1 MRYWFWIHA
10 LALFVCVAPA
20 AAGSR
25 GAVLPGPIRAD
36 VIRVVDGDTVM
47 MRVQVWIDQSV
58 ETLVRV
64 DGIDTPELKGKCLS
78 ERQRAEAARK
88 KVEDFLTRG
97 PAELRNVRLEKY
109 AGRVLADVHGKNG
122 QSLAAYMIESG
133 YARPYA
139 GAKRQTWC
147 GG

>member
-1 MRYWFWIHA
+1 
-10 LALFVCVAPA
+10 
-20 AAGSR
+20 
-25 GAVLPGPIRAD
+25 
-36 VIRVVDGDTVM
+36 

-64 DGIDTPELKGKCLS
+64 NGIDTPELKGKCAG
-78 ERQRAEAARK
+78 EREKAQAARK
-88 KVEDFLTRG
+88 KAEAFLTAGR
-97 PAELRNVRLEKY
+97 AELRNVRLEKY
-109 AGRVLADVHGKNG
+109 AGRVLADVHGEGG

-139 GAKRQTWC
+139 GAKRLTWC